1 MQGKEYDVAKS
12 DIFALG
18 VVLFAL
24 MVGTLPFEYAIAENK
39 LYGLLIDKK
48 YEDFWNFHSQLRQLG
63 QEEGFRL

>member
-12 DIFALG
+12 DIFAVG

-24 MVGTLPFEYAIAENK
+24 MVGTLPFEYAVSENK

-48 YEDFWNFHSQLRQLG
+48 YEDFWSFHSQLSQIS
-63 QEEGFRL
+63 